1 MGHRRYLPSEH
12 LWRLNKRT
20 FDGTEEFDS
29 ALIVPCGDEVL
40 QQLDGVAF
48 GDEIAGKKKKWK
60 KRKKGAGSSAFFR
73 GICSTKLSQ
82 EDMD

>member
-1 MGHRRYLPSEH
+1 
-12 LWRLNKRT
+12 
-20 FDGTEEFDS
+20 
-29 ALIVPCGDEVL
+29 VPCGDEVL